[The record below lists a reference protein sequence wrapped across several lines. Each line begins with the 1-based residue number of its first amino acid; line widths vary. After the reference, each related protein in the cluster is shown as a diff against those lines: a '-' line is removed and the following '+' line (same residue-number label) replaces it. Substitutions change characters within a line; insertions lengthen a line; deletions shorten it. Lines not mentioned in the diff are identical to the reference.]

1 METTSRS
8 IRFEVDYL
16 AEETIRQVLVGMKR
30 IPWYRRVLR
39 GLPQLLLTFIF
50 FIAALYFFVG
60 LSAVSVL
67 LAAALAI
74 MERGFISLYVF
85 EWFSWVTLYVEKK
98 AEAKYGIAP
107 TVLTKFEFSDL
118 GITVDH
124 GSQNCITKWSNY
136 ITNWS
141 DVFEAI
147 ETESDLIIF
156 YDEGGAYLFP
166 KRIFQEFDEMNSF
179 KNFVTQRIG
188 NRAIF

>member
-1 METTSRS
+1 M
-8 IRFEVDYL
+8 
-16 AEETIRQVLVGMKR
+16 
-30 IPWYRRVLR
+30 
-39 GLPQLLLTFIF
+39 F

-74 MERGFISLYVF
+74 VVRGFLSLYVF
-85 EWFSWVTLYVEKK
+85 EWISWGAIYFEKR
-98 AEAKYGIAP
+98 AKVMHGIAP
-107 TVLTKFEFSDL
+107 TFLTKFEFNDL

-124 GSQNCITKWSNY
+124 VDQSFITKYSHSVTKW
-136 ITNWS
+136 T

-179 KNFVTQRIG
+179 KTFITQKIG
-188 NRAIF
+188 NRANF